1 MSWTQTLQLAQT
13 LTKAIQANAKREGTA
28 TPEPQT
34 QEAPMGDDAITPTDP
49 QAPDA
54 VADAA
59 APAPTPE
66 PVPVDPAVAAVA
78 QAAAPDAT
86 ATAMSATSGAILPPD
101 INETLKNAANL
112 AQALHQNPEVLR
124 FMHALLGKF
133 GATLD
138 KDV

>member
-13 LTKAIQANAKREGTA
+13 LTKAIQANAKREATA

-34 QEAPMGDDAITPTDP
+34 QETPMGDDALTPTDP
-49 QAPDA
+49 QAPD
-54 VADAA
+54 ADAA

-66 PVPVDPAVAAVA
+66 PVPVNPAVAAVA

-86 ATAMSATSGAILPPD
+86 AMSATSDAILPPD
-101 INETLKNAANL
+101 INETLKNAASL

-124 FMHALLGKF
+124 FMHVLLGKF